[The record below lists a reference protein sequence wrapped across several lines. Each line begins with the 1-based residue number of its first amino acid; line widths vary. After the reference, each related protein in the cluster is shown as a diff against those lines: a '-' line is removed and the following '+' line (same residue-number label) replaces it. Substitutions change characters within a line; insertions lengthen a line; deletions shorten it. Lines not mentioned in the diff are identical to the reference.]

1 MTCWN
6 GHMPHMTEEQIAQAT
21 RAYYAAAYSMG
32 WTRAWQSPVN
42 PLRDAHNEPPVSAEP
57 RRTTSLEPARTG
69 DKVGA
74 IDVAFTRVR

>member
-6 GHMPHMTEEQIAQAT
+6 GHMPHMTDDQLHQAVHAYT
-21 RAYYAAAYSMG
+21 RAQYAAN
-32 WTRAWQSPVN
+32 WHQAWASPMN

-57 RRTTSLEPARTG
+57 RKTTSLETARQG
-69 DKVGA
+69 DKVDA